1 LDAAYFKSLYLFVKS
16 LSFIEYMEYVRRN
29 LLLMFLLQNTQC
41 NLVNSL
47 KSEFFEKWD
56 MYCLVI
62 FKSLGDH

>member
-1 LDAAYFKSLYLFVKS
+1 
-16 LSFIEYMEYVRRN
+16 MEYVRRN
-29 LLLMFLLQNTQC
+29 LLLMTIVIPKYTQC